1 MKFTAN
7 APKMS
12 GTLPEHRIKNIIGIL
27 VTGSIV
33 SDAKCHVGIS
43 KFKNIRDRVNNE

>member
-12 GTLPEHRIKNIIGIL
+12 GTLPEHRIKNIMDIL

-33 SDAKCHVGIS
+33 SDTKCHVGIS
-43 KFKNIRDRVNNE
+43 KLKNIRNRINNE